1 VQLWPP
7 LCRRLVDT
15 DAFSRASALA
25 ALKAASKVDA
35 PFFTRKVMDQVWPLL
50 SARAYGGDAGA
61 CACRGSSHL
70 FLRAFTA
77 LAEALSGLA
86 DIVRSFPESPTLPAF
101 AGALALWCERRCITL
116 PLPLPPTS
124 RPSHARG
131 AAAVLRWR
139 RSAVRGKCGGGRLWA
154 AAYER
159 ALRLHPLQQS
169 LSAPLLPARTGKCCV
184 CVTVSTAK
192 SLLLSLSVGAAAQQQ
207 P

>member
-61 CACRGSSHL
+61 CARRGSSHL

-101 AGALALWCERRCITL
+101 AGALALWCERRCITPPPSPCPPRAT
-116 PLPLPPTS
+116 PLTRVGRLQS
-124 RPSHARG
+124 FAGG
-131 AAAVLRWR
+131 AAQFEAGAVAGGCGQLHT
-139 RSAVRGKCGGGRLWA
+139 SVR
-154 AAYER
+154 
-159 ALRLHPLQQS
+159 
-169 LSAPLLPARTGKCCV
+169 
-184 CVTVSTAK
+184 
-192 SLLLSLSVGAAAQQQ
+192 
-207 P
+207 